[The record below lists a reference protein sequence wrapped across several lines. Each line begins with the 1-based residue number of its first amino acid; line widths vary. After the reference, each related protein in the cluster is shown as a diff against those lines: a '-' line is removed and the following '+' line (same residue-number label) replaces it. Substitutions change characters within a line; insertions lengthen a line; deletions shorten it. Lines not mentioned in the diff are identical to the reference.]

1 MTVLVAALIHHT
13 GQTAGC
19 GSVTTPRAGPAS
31 DGAANQRAVG
41 ACSWPSFLSG
51 SESLGWGPVRVV
63 WHRQSAGGPR
73 SRMCSSPFY
82 FLRFRWNA
90 PPGSVLL
97 PAQLWKRLHAYRVH
111 GAILDKSL
119 GPGHE
124 QELHIHCQRTD
135 RVSVA
140 AATCKRAGRQSHE
153 ARMHC
158 KGLDASVCERCL
170 SCTSCARRSET
181 ANGVATSC
189 ASLLRHQSLCEACA
203 LSRRQPP
210 RHNVN
215 PLLATRTKGAPSAV
229 CSHGKVRPDHAPR
242 SPVRVRQ
249 DAQFCSTHRRVATAF
264 VTHLPL
270 SPIQHRRCVPSVA
283 LLRCEHQGCRW

>member
-1 MTVLVAALIHHT
+1 MGPPISEQS
-13 GQTAGC
+13 GR
-19 GSVTTPRAGPAS
+19 RAGPAS
-31 DGAANQRAVG
+31 SLAQSRLVG
-41 ACSWPSFLSG
+41 AQCVLCGTDRALVGPAPGCVLPPFFSSDSG
-51 SESLGWGPVRVV
+51 GTHL
-63 WHRQSAGGPR
+63 
-73 SRMCSSPFY
+73 
-82 FLRFRWNA
+82 L
-90 PPGSVLL
+90 LL

-111 GAILDKSL
+111 SAVLDKSL

-270 SPIQHRRCVPSVA
+270 SPIQHRRCVPCVA